1 MESTSFRGA
10 LWGLV
15 ALAVLIAIVAALTGL
30 VLIVAVVVSL
40 AVLNLVYLPRAAT
53 RVGLRAAWLALIL
66 LPLMVAVGFI
76 ASGYEGVAWAAGLW
90 IAAIGAPRLVGQQ
103 VGRWLSQRVTSTT
116 TIYYDVTKPTVRP
129 AARPLP
135 PADGP
140 GQGEYG
146 L

>member
-1 MESTSFRGA
+1 MSSFRGA

-15 ALAVLIAIVAALTGL
+15 ALGVLITIAAAITGL
-30 VLIVAVVVSL
+30 LFIVAVGVGL
-40 AVLNLVYLPRAAT
+40 AVLNLVYLPRAA
-53 RVGLRAAWLALIL
+53 RRLGLRAAWLALIL
-66 LPLMVAVGFI
+66 LPLIVAVGVI

-90 IAAIGAPRLVGQQ
+90 IAAIGAPRLAGQQ
-103 VGRWLSQRVTSTT
+103 VARWVRRRIDSRTTVT
-116 TIYYDVTKPTVRP
+116 YDVTRRTARP
-129 AARPLP
+129 VGRPLP

>member
-1 MESTSFRGA
+1 MTSFRGA

-15 ALAVLIAIVAALTGL
+15 AIGVLIAIVAALTGL
-30 VLIVAVVVSL
+30 LLIVALVVSV
-40 AVLNLVYLPRAAT
+40 AVLNLVYLPKAA
-53 RVGLRAAWLALIL
+53 RRLRIPARWLALTL
-66 LPLMVAVGFI
+66 LPVMVSIGFI
-76 ASGYEGVAWAAGLW
+76 ATGYAGAAWAAGLW
-90 IAAIGAPRLVGQQ
+90 IVAIGMPRV
-103 VGRWLSQRVTSTT
+103 VGRQLTQRVRQRIGSTT
-116 TIYYDVTKPTVRP
+116 TVYYDVTRPTMRP